1 MGIRC
6 DREGLRDVVTVGD
19 CGEKPLSCPIGSC
32 KGSSEE
38 AMAPILRPKSSCVP
52 LGVTAISLQS
62 RRGGG
67 AARLTGM
74 LSQRAKSFLEK
85 TGWASEVE
93 ELPFCHGGIS
103 RSVCVRDRGTAGPQ
117 AHRPRKQGKRERERE
132 KKKKK
137 SVHSLQASP
146 AQPSPVTGEA
156 GDPQTHAPRKGERE
170 KGKG

>member
-132 KKKKK
+132 RKKKKK
-137 SVHSLQASP
+137 KRPQFTGQPSP
-146 AQPSPVTGEA
+146 AQPR
-156 GDPQTHAPRKGERE
+156 DW
-170 KGKG
+170 

>member
-1 MGIRC
+1 MGHKCSGEQTLWIDYQGFKLGPEGERMGVRC

-117 AHRPRKQGKRERERE
+117 AHRPRKQGK
-132 KKKKK
+132 
-137 SVHSLQASP
+137 QFTGQPSP
-146 AQPSPVTGEA
+146 AQPR
-156 GDPQTHAPRKGERE
+156 DW
-170 KGKG
+170 